1 MAGEDEK
8 DKEKA
13 QAAAEGPAK
22 LDRREVL
29 MGLSTVP
36 ALGLFGY
43 AWNAAAPV
51 PAGAGRRRPPRRR
64 SPRPTCRRSTSRSSA
79 PGRRARC

>member
-8 DKEKA
+8 GKGKA
-13 QAAAEGPAK
+13 HGTAGGPPK

-43 AWNAAAPV
+43 VWNSQQQYPQ
-51 PAGAGRRRPPRRR
+51 GRRRQPPRL
-64 SPRPTCRRSTSRSSA
+64 RPLRPVCRRSTSPCSA
-79 PGRRARC
+79 RERRARC